1 MRFLLINQFFVPDAA
16 PTGQLLAHTAQALAE
31 QGHSVRVICARAPYA
46 TGGSHDSQIPGVDV
60 QRLACASFG
69 HGAAAR
75 LVSYASFYAGVL
87 RHALCGPRPDV
98 VFTLTT
104 PPLLSLAGALA
115 QRLRGAQ
122 HVIWEMDLYPDVAVA
137 LAVLAQGSFVE
148 RAIGALADFSRRH
161 SDGVIVLGPCMR
173 DRLLA
178 RGIPPGKLRVAENWV
193 DGALFSPRPFPPHS
207 PLAILY
213 SGNFGLAHDADT
225 IAGAMARLGD
235 PARFRFVFAGGG
247 PRRAALQAR
256 CRAQGMGN
264 VSFIP
269 YQDHE
274 NLDRH
279 FGSCHAGLVTQN
291 PATCGALVPSK
302 TYAFLAAGRPFIF
315 IGPRGSTAARLV
327 GRHACGWQIDAGDVP
342 ALESLLNLLAARPDM
357 VRAAGARARR
367 AFLSSYDRPA
377 GVSRILEILTAPR
390 PEAEPA
396 MTSVPATSL

>member
-1 MRFLLINQFFVPDAA
+1 VPDAA
-16 PTGQLLAHTAQALAE
+16 PTAQLLAHTAQALAE
-31 QGHSVRVICARAPYA
+31 EGHSVQVICARAPYA
-46 TGGSHDSQIPGVDV
+46 AGGARDSAIPGVSV
-60 QRLACASFG
+60 HRLACASFKHG
-69 HGAAAR
+69 HAAR

-98 VFTLTT
+98 VLTLTT

-115 QRLRGAQ
+115 RRLRGAQ

-137 LAVLAQGSFVE
+137 LSVLPPGSFLE
-148 RAIGALADFSRRH
+148 RAIGSIADFSRRH

-178 RGIPPGKLRVAENWV
+178 RGIPAAKLSVAENWV
-193 DGALFSPRPFPPHS
+193 DGSLFPPRPFPPQF

-247 PRRAALQAR
+247 PRRAALETR

-264 VSFIP
+264 VSFLP
-269 YQDHE
+269 YQDPE
-274 NLDRH
+274 DLARH

-302 TYAFLAAGRPFIF
+302 TYAFLAAGRPFVF

-327 GRHACGWQIDAGDVP
+327 ERHGCGWHIDAGDVP

-357 VRAAGARARR
+357 VRAAGARARQ
-367 AFLSSYDRPA
+367 AFLDSYDRPS
-377 GVSRILEILTAPR
+377 GVARILRILTAAGAQ
-390 PEAEPA
+390 AEPA
-396 MTSVPATSL
+396 MTSVPAASL